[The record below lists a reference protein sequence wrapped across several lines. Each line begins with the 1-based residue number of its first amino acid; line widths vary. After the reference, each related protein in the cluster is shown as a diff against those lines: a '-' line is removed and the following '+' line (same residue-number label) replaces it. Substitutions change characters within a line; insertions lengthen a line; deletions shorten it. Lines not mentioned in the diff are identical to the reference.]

1 MSEFEKSL
9 NKFLEKETYIVAY
22 RSNYDSA
29 REFNNELIN
38 YIKDLQQENQKLK
51 GVIETYEI
59 LIKANNINNW
69 NELKKWLE
77 EYKEYCELEIK
88 KGIALHTYDELDRNK
103 RYGDITTCL
112 YKVCN
117 KMQELENRKV

>member
-1 MSEFEKSL
+1 MNNSVKKCVICNNDKIGEFI
-9 NKFLEKETYIVAY
+9 T
-22 RSNYDSA
+22 
-29 REFNNELIN
+29 IN
-38 YIKDLQQENQKLK
+38 DKKYHLCCIEQLQ
-51 GVIETYEI
+51 
-59 LIKANNINNW
+59 NNW

-112 YKVCN
+112 YKVFN
-117 KMQELENRKV
+117 KMKNLEKE